1 MAVHVAVA
9 DLHVVQG
16 GVALKA
22 LKSKNPTRHLLL
34 SLARKPLREEPQK
47 LNKAERRENLGVLHM
62 EFMAVRAV
70 AEEICAVQDRR
81 TVPSTLPRLCCSPAP
96 HRPAPWPLRRCTPK
110 IRSRRSHD
118 RHQRTTEQL
127 FPRRWSLKT
136 SRGARRSRLS
146 SR

>member
-1 MAVHVAVA
+1 MAVHVAVTN
-9 DLHVVQG
+9 LHVVQR

-47 LNKAERRENLGVLHM
+47 LNKTKRREILDVLNM
-62 EFMAVRAV
+62 GFVAVHAV
-70 AEEICAVQDRR
+70 AEEICADQDRR

-96 HRPAPWPLRRCTPK
+96 HRPAPWRLRRCTPK
-110 IRSRRSHD
+110 FRSRRSHD